1 MEITNLDH
9 LGLVAGIIDEI
20 GIESIIDRL
29 LPKHL
34 SEKISSGQVVKAMI
48 INALGLVSAPLYL
61 FARFFEG
68 KAIEHLIGVG
78 VKPEYLNDDKLG
90 RVMDELYEIGIG
102 EIFVEIA
109 LSVLKKYQLK
119 METSHIDSSSFHV
132 HGEYKT
138 SELEVEPRP
147 IKITHGY
154 SLLP

>member
-20 GIESIIDRL
+20 GIESIINRR
-29 LPKHL
+29 LPKHS

-61 FARFFEG
+61 FARFFDG

-90 RVMDELYEIGIG
+90 RVMDELYAIGIG
-102 EIFVEIA
+102 EIFVFCGVRGI
-109 LSVLKKYQLK
+109 KKISNQKVNSTYRFKFISCSWRIQNIRSRGGSCL
-119 METSHIDSSSFHV
+119 T
-132 HGEYKT
+132 
-138 SELEVEPRP
+138 
-147 IKITHGY
+147 
-154 SLLP
+154 